1 MEISFTL
8 GINADL
14 PNSLSLNNL
23 VIVILLSRLC
33 DIETIIYKMVKQDL
47 NIAVQLLLS

>member
-1 MEISFTL
+1 MEIAFNL
-8 GINADL
+8 GMDADL

-33 DIETIIYKMVKQDL
+33 DIETRFNHCGLITVERQ
-47 NIAVQLLLS
+47 

>member
-1 MEISFTL
+1 MEIAFNL
-8 GINADL
+8 GIDADL

-33 DIETIIYKMVKQDL
+33 DIETIIYKMVKLDL
-47 NIAVQLLLS
+47 NTSVQLLLS

>member
-1 MEISFTL
+1 MEIAFNL
-8 GINADL
+8 GIDADL

-33 DIETIIYKMVKQDL
+33 DIETKMVKQDL
-47 NIAVQLLLS
+47 NTAVQLLLS